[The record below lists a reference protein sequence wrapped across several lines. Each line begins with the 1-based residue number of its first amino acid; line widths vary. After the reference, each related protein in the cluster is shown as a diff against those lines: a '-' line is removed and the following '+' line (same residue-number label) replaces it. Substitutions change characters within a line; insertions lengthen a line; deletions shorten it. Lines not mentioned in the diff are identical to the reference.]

1 LFVFFPHA
9 EFTFRVGVCSAFLK
23 ERIMQKMSGTL
34 LVKVIKGSRG
44 PFSVGDLATSI
55 GDFKVKSAILDQF
68 EEGTYAGDFL
78 VTRIYPRSY
87 FFKGRTVTEISADVS
102 EVFLKDAEERALQRE
117 PDEPDPMDLDHQET
131 VADKSAKPVAAR
143 PVKAE
148 PAVRTAA
155 VDDLALFGEDL
166 HAFVAARTDV
176 KLDATVD
183 RTVFR
188 HQRDRLKLLGYRFAP
203 QTQTW
208 SITQ

>member
-1 LFVFFPHA
+1 
-9 EFTFRVGVCSAFLK
+9 
-23 ERIMQKMSGTL
+23 MQKMSGTL

-68 EEGTYAGDFL
+68 EEGTYAGEFL

-102 EVFLKDAEERALQRE
+102 EVFLKEAEEREIQRE
-117 PDEPDPMDLDHQET
+117 PEEPDPMDTEPPET
-131 VADKSAKPVAAR
+131 AAGKSVKPVSAR
-143 PVKAE
+143 PAKAE
-148 PAVRTAA
+148 PIAPAA
-155 VDDLALFGEDL
+155 AIDDLALFGEDL
-166 HAFVAARTDV
+166 HAFVVARTAV

-183 RTVFR
+183 RTLFR
-188 HQRDRLKLLGYRFAP
+188 QQRDRLKLLGYRFEP
-203 QTQTW
+203 QSQTW